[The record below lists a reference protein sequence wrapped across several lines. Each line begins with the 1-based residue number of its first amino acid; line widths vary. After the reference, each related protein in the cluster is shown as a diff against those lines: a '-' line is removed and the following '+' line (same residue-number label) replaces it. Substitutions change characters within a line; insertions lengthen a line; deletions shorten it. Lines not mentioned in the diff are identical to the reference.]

1 MTREDPPP
9 PYQTWE
15 ACRFD
20 EQLNKACEAQGIDLQ
35 DVASR
40 IGKSVQALR
49 NVRYGISSPRASTI
63 ADIEA
68 ALHWVP
74 GGYEQARQGKT
85 PASAPR
91 EDPPAPEE
99 AKPERLRYLFRT
111 VHSPEGAPYTA
122 REVAKGLRRAGLA
135 ISTEEVEGLSQ
146 VWPEASDGLDKAL
159 AEFFGVPT
167 AYFTDAKV
175 AQEVEKELA
184 LLAAMRDSGVKHLAL
199 RAAGL
204 SARSLESI
212 AQMVESARALE
223 GMTDSIP
230 QRDR

>member
-1 MTREDPPP
+1 MKSMTREDPPP

-91 EDPPAPEE
+91 EDPLPQRKQSRSAC
-99 AKPERLRYLFRT
+99 AT
-111 VHSPEGAPYTA
+111 S
-122 REVAKGLRRAGLA
+122 
-135 ISTEEVEGLSQ
+135 
-146 VWPEASDGLDKAL
+146 
-159 AEFFGVPT
+159 
-167 AYFTDAKV
+167 
-175 AQEVEKELA
+175 
-184 LLAAMRDSGVKHLAL
+184 
-199 RAAGL
+199 
-204 SARSLESI
+204 SARSTVPKVLPTQL
-212 AQMVESARALE
+212 AK
-223 GMTDSIP
+223 
-230 QRDR
+230 